1 MNSLMQLA
9 MMSSCNSVMAVC
21 GVHPS
26 LSSRQVVPSVYVIFK
41 RAYVQTLV
49 HVMYIDC
56 IVMWRPFPLIHL
68 RLSPP
73 EVLIGFS

>member
-9 MMSSCNSVMAVC
+9 MISRCNSVMAVC

-26 LSSRQVVPSVYVIFK
+26 LFSRQIVPSVYVIFK
-41 RAYVQTLV
+41 RASVQTLV
-49 HVMYIDC
+49 HVMYIDY

-68 RLSPP
+68 HLSPP
-73 EVLIGFS
+73 KVLIGFS